1 MFRGANKVTL
11 DAKGRVAMP
20 ARYRDTLVERSEG
33 RLVATVDRADRCLL
47 IYPLPDWEEIERKL
61 MRLPSLNPQAR
72 RLQRL
77 MVGHATDLELDSHG
91 RVLVPPKLREFAS
104 LTRQAMLIG
113 QGNRFELWDEQ
124 PRRARAAV
132 ALGARVAEHTPV
144 LPDEV
149 LAGLAVRADGRYC
162 DATFGRGGHTAAIL
176 GALGPSGR
184 VIAIDRDPDAIR
196 AGRAR
201 FAGEPR
207 LTLMRGSFGQ
217 LEERVRAAGLAGE
230 LDGVLMDLGVS
241 SPQLDE
247 AERGFSFMQDGP
259 LDMRMDNE
267 SGQSAAQWLARASE
281 RDVASVLRELGEER
295 YAGRIAR
302 AIVAARAS
310 APLERTGQLAALVA
324 AAVPTREPGKHP
336 ATRTFQAI
344 RIHVNG
350 ELDALGAALPQA
362 VRLLAPGGRLCVISF
377 HSLEDRIVK
386 RFIRREEQGDPV
398 YAGLPQIPPH
408 ARPRL
413 RRVGKAIEPGAA
425 EVERNPRSRSAVLR
439 VAERVAA

>member
-1 MFRGANKVTL
+1 MT
-11 DAKGRVAMP
+11 
-20 ARYRDTLVERSEG
+20 
-33 RLVATVDRADRCLL
+33 
-47 IYPLPDWEEIERKL
+47 
-61 MRLPSLNPQAR
+61 Q
-72 RLQRL
+72 
-77 MVGHATDLELDSHG
+77 
-91 RVLVPPKLREFAS
+91 
-104 LTRQAMLIG
+104 
-113 QGNRFELWDEQ
+113 
-124 PRRARAAV
+124 
-132 ALGARVAEHTPV
+132 HTPV

-176 GALGPSGR
+176 GALGPAGR

-196 AGRAR
+196 AGLVR

-207 LTLMRGSFGQ
+207 LTLVRGSFGQ
-217 LEERVRAAGLAGE
+217 LEERVRAAGMEGE
-230 LDGVLMDLGVS
+230 LQGVLMDLGVS

-247 AERGFSFMQDGP
+247 AGRGFSFMQDGP
-259 LDMRMDNE
+259 LDMRMDYE
-267 SGQSAAQWLARASE
+267 AGQSAAQWLARAGE
-281 RDVASVLRELGEER
+281 RDIVAVLRTLGEER
-295 YAGRIAR
+295 FSGRIAR
-302 AIVAARAS
+302 AIVAARAVE
-310 APLERTGQLAALVA
+310 PITRTGQLAAIVA

-350 ELDALGAALPQA
+350 ELDALEAALPQA

-386 RFIRREEQGDPV
+386 RFVRREEQGDPV
-398 YAGLPQIPPH
+398 YAGLPDIPPH

-413 RRVGKAIEPGAA
+413 RRVGRAIDASDA
-425 EVERNPRSRSAVLR
+425 EVARNPRSRSAVLR